1 MKMFDTIAAIATPLG
16 SGGVAII
23 RVSGAASYKVRS
35 TELIA
40 ARYMMESHPMFFHRS
55 MENKIR

>member
-23 RVSGAASYKVRS
+23 RVSGADSEKVS
-35 TELIA
+35 QNVVKTKSGKKTDGA
-40 ARYMMESHPMFFHRS
+40 
-55 MENKIR
+55 

>member
-23 RVSGAASYKVRS
+23 RVSGAVLKKFPK
-35 TELIA
+35 TL
-40 ARYMMESHPMFFHRS
+40 
-55 MENKIR
+55 